1 MDFLFNVKKFGN
13 LRKHLFLPFLP
24 TYVLLRRPFSG
35 PQIPLFFE
43 QNTWF
48 FPLFFEDLQDILM
61 ALVLF
66 SMVLRNTVIDT
77 VEMKT

>member
-24 TYVLLRRPFSG
+24 TDVLLRRPFSG
-35 PQIPLFFE
+35 PQIPSFFK

-48 FPLFFEDLQDILM
+48 FPLSFEGLQDILM
-61 ALVLF
+61 AWVLF
-66 SMVLRNTVIDT
+66 SMAFRNTD
-77 VEMKT
+77 